1 MKNYTPAVLVV
12 MARELCKMDIIDSV
26 LDEFKNNI
34 IPKDSPAITSFLF
47 EFLFEITNIIP
58 IKDDANTINNNNPNV
73 VEKSKFI

>member
-1 MKNYTPAVLVV
+1 
-12 MARELCKMDIIDSV
+12 
-26 LDEFKNNI
+26 
-34 IPKDSPAITSFLF
+34 AITSFLF